1 MLKMSSVLLEY
12 KIRLLLYQQRRW
24 NYNTRVFIYNVVVL
38 SHTNII
44 AEQSAFSSWRFL
56 GGKIRVGW

>member
-1 MLKMSSVLLEY
+1 MSSVLLEY

-24 NYNTRVFIYNVVVL
+24 NYNTGVFIYNVFVL

-44 AEQSAFSSWRFL
+44 AEQSTFSSWRFL
-56 GGKIRVGW
+56 GGKVRVSW